1 MPQAQ
6 QPTQT
11 RRDELPI
18 AGRSMDLNLRSFH
31 RAAPAEGE
39 SAPLATCEIVF
50 SAGARVKRYDWYRER
65 YFLEEL
71 VVEEGAIRMERLQRG
86 APLLNSHW
94 SWGLESQLG
103 VVENPAIRDG
113 KGTCTAT
120 FSRRES
126 VAGYVQDVADGVI
139 RSVSVGYVRHRME
152 MVAPEEE
159 GGMWIYRVVDWEPM
173 EVSLVSIPADMDCQ
187 VERSATGQLKTTDG
201 RELRAFP
208 CEFIETR
215 AAGASQSP
223 TVGATAAT
231 LNKGDRSMPTPEEQA
246 AAEAKRQADEKA
258 QREAAAAD
266 ATRAEQARSAEIT
279 ELCTRHNCAP
289 LAATLIREGKTVD
302 QARKAILDDVAHRDA
317 AAGGHRNVNG
327 SVTTV
332 RDEHETRMAGI
343 QEAILHRVM
352 PKHTLTDHGR
362 LYRGMS
368 LLEMGREVLEANGV
382 NTRGMPRMEL
392 AQRMLH
398 FRAGGMLAT
407 GDFSNLF
414 ANVANKRLRNAYDE
428 NPGTYGRWARRA
440 PNAPDFK
447 SMSVVQLSGAPTLLR
462 TNEHGEFKYGAMSDG
477 AETYSLL
484 TYGRI
489 VAITRQAIVND
500 DLRGF
505 DRLVSA
511 FGSSAR
517 RLENA
522 TVYSQLT
529 DNGTMADT
537 GALFNS
543 TAVTTTGGHANLA
556 SPAAALAEASLKAAR
571 TAMRVQKGL
580 QSEVL
585 NIVPAYLI
593 VPAALEQTA
602 YQLTSS
608 NYVPATKAEVNEFR
622 TGGRTALE
630 PVIEPILDAASAT
643 AFYLAA
649 DPGQIDTVEY
659 CYLDGAEGPVIEHE
673 VGFEVD
679 GMQMKCRLDFAA
691 KAVDFRGLYK
701 NAGA

>member
-6 QPTQT
+6 QTTQA
-11 RRDELPI
+11 RRDDLPI

-71 VVEEGAIRMERLQRG
+71 VVEEGAVRLERLDRG

-94 SWGLESQLG
+94 AWDLESQLG
-103 VVENPAIRDG
+103 VVESPAIQAG
-113 KGTCTAT
+113 KGTCRAT

-139 RSVSVGYVRHRME
+139 RSVSVGYVRHRIE
-152 MVAPEEE
+152 MVPPEEE
-159 GGMWIYRVVDWEPM
+159 GGMWVYRVTDWEPM
-173 EVSLVSIPADMDCQ
+173 EVSLVTIPADMDSQ
-187 VERSATGQLKTTDG
+187 VVRSVDGKLQTHDG

-208 CEFIETR
+208 CEFIDTR
-215 AAGASQSP
+215 APGATQSP

-231 LNKGDRSMPTPEEQA
+231 LKGNRSMTPEEQA
-246 AAEAKRQADEKA
+246 AAEAKRVADEKSA
-258 QREAAAAD
+258 RDAAAAD
-266 ATRAEQARSAEIT
+266 ATRSEQSRSADIT
-279 ELCTRHNCAP
+279 DLCARHGCAS
-289 LAATLIREGKTVD
+289 LAAGLIREGKSVD
-302 QARKAILDDVAHRDA
+302 EARKAVLDDRAARDA

-327 SVTTV
+327 RVDTV

-343 QEAILHRVM
+343 QDAILHRVL
-352 PKHTLTDHGR
+352 PRHQLSDNGR

-368 LLEMGREVLEANGV
+368 LMEMGRDMLEASGV
-382 NTRGMPRMEL
+382 NTRGLDRMSL
-392 AQRMLH
+392 ATRILT
-398 FRAGGMLAT
+398 FRSPGMHTT
-407 GDFSNLF
+407 GDFANLF

-489 VAITRQAIVND
+489 VALTRQAIVND

-505 DRLVSA
+505 DRLVGA

-537 GALFNS
+537 GALFNA
-543 TAVTTTGGHANLA
+543 TAVTTAGGHANLA
-556 SPAAALAEASLKAAR
+556 TGGGSALAISALTTAR

-585 NIVPAYLI
+585 NITPAYLI
-593 VPAALEQTA
+593 VPAALEQSA
-602 YQLTSS
+602 YQFTSTQ
-608 NYVPATKAEVNEFR
+608 YVPATKAEINEFR

-630 PVIEPILDAASAT
+630 PVVEPILDAASAT
-643 AFYLAA
+643 AWYLAA
-649 DPGQIDTVEY
+649 DAGQIDTVEY
-659 CYLDGAEGPVIEHE
+659 CYLDGAEGPVIESE

-679 GMQMKCRLDFAA
+679 GISYKCRLDFAA
-691 KAVDFRGLYK
+691 KAVDYRGLYK
-701 NAGA
+701 AAGA